1 MFSMF
6 RLQQNNNR
14 SGFTLVEMLVATAVF
29 AIVSVVMYQGY
40 AQILETTRILKV
52 RSVAS
57 NLANEQIEII
67 RNLPYDDVGNVGGVP
82 AGVIEPVQTIEREGN
97 EFVVTTTIRNID
109 LEFDGTIGGVPDD
122 LSPADNK
129 LVEVEI
135 SCALCE
141 DFNNVIFNT
150 NVAPES
156 LESLS
161 SNGALRINVFDAD
174 GADLALADV
183 NIVNTSVS
191 PAINI
196 NDVTGNNGMLTIV
209 DAPPSVESYEITV
222 TKSGYSTDQ
231 TYTADGANPNPIKP
245 HSTVSQGA
253 ITAVSFTIDEVSTID
268 VESVTDT
275 CVAVGSFDFDLASGT
290 LIGTS
295 PDVLKY
301 DQSHTTNGSGMLALS
316 DIEWGTYTVTPTDT
330 SYDVV
335 GFEPINPFSILPGV
349 AQDLKIILAP
359 TNDSTFLISVTDQG
373 TGDAIAGATVNIQ
386 KTGVDITHVTGL
398 GVKEQL
404 DWSGGSGQTDFVDV
418 TQYDSDD
425 GNIEIDGSG
434 DVGLAS
440 NLGVYVAAGELTSS
454 TFDMGSTSVYGNL
467 DWSEDLPSQTDVQ
480 FQVATSSSGAPTTFV
495 GPDGTN
501 LTFYTSSGTDIH
513 SSHDGDRYF
522 RYKMYLSTLDT
533 AVTPI
538 VEDVTL
544 NFTGD
549 CITDGQTAFQGLT
562 TGTYTVTVN
571 ASGYQQFSQDIDLT
585 GDWQEV
591 IVTMNP

>member
-1 MFSMF
+1 MFP
-6 RLQQNNNR
+6 LQQNNNR

-29 AIVSVVMYQGY
+29 AIVSIVMYQGY

-67 RNLPYDDVGNVGGVP
+67 RNLPYEDVGTVGGIP
-82 AGVIEPVQTIEREGN
+82 AGVIEPTQTMEREGN

-135 SCALCE
+135 SCVLCK
-141 DFNNVIFNT
+141 DFNNVVFNT
-150 NVAPES
+150 HVAPES

-174 GADLALADV
+174 GADLPLANV
-183 NIVNTSVS
+183 NIVNTNVS

-196 NDVTGNNGMLTIV
+196 NDVVGNNGMLTIV

-231 TYTADGANPNPIKP
+231 TYTIDGTNPNPIKT
-245 HSTVSQGA
+245 HSTVSQGD
-253 ITAVSFTIDEVSTID
+253 ITAVSFTIDELSTINI
-268 VESVTDT
+268 ETVTDT
-275 CVAVGSFDFDLASGT
+275 CVAVDSIDFDLASGN

-301 DQSHTTNGSGMLALS
+301 DQSHITDGNGELSLS
-316 DIEWGTYTVTPTDT
+316 DIEWGTYTVTPTNT
-330 SYDVV
+330 SYDVI
-335 GFEPINPFSILPGV
+335 GFEPGNPFSILPGV
-349 AQDLKIILAP
+349 IQDIKIILAP
-359 TNDSTFLISVTDQG
+359 TNEATFLVGVTDQG
-373 TGDAIAGATVNIQ
+373 TGEAISGATVNIQ
-386 KTGVDITHVTGL
+386 KTGVDISHTTGV
-398 GVKEQL
+398 GVKEQNSWL
-404 DWSGGSGQTDFVDV
+404 GGSGQADYVDV
-418 TQYDSDD
+418 TQYAADD
-425 GNIEIDGSG
+425 GNITVDITGGAQLS
-434 DVGLAS
+434 S
-440 NLGVYVAAGELTSS
+440 NLGVYASSGELTSS
-454 TFDMGSTSVYGNL
+454 TFDMGSTTVYGNFNWN
-467 DWSEDLPSQTDVQ
+467 DNVPSQTDVQ
-480 FQVATSSSGAPTTFV
+480 FQIATSTSGTPTNFV

-501 LTFYTSSGTDIH
+501 LTFYTSSGTDMH

-533 AVTPI
+533 AVTPT
-538 VEDVTL
+538 VEDVTFG
-544 NFTGD
+544 FTGD
-549 CITDGQTAFQGLT
+549 CITDGQTAFQGLE

-571 ASGYQQFSQDIDLT
+571 AAGYQQFSQDIDLLSN
-585 GDWQEV
+585 WQELV
-591 IVTMNP
+591 VAMNQ